1 MARSCV
7 NGARRAAEATRV
19 ALDPT
24 VTDGSSCGS
33 RDREA

>member
-7 NGARRAAEATRV
+7 YGGRRAAEAARV

-24 VTDGSSCGS
+24 VADGSSCGS